1 MDWLRWAPLGA
12 ASLHIIE
19 EFVFPGGFAA
29 WYRRYRLDAS
39 RITARFL
46 VIINAALLVMC
57 GDVAL
62 LGRTPLGI
70 AYWLGIAALLC
81 SNGCWHAWASYRQR
95 AYSPG
100 VITGLTIYLPLA
112 VYGYVEFLRSGAA
125 SIRTALTAGIIG
137 SSYQIWSAAY
147 HKKRTKKP

>member
-29 WYRRYRLDAS
+29 WYGRYRRDAS
-39 RITARFL
+39 RITTRFL

-70 AYWLGIAALLC
+70 AYWLTISALLC
-81 SNGCWHAWASYRQR
+81 SNGCWHAWASYRLR

-100 VITGLTIYLPLA
+100 VITGMTIYLPLA
-112 VYGYVEFLRSGAA
+112 VYGYAHFLRSGAA
-125 SIRTALTAGIIG
+125 SIRTALIAATIG
-137 SSYQIWSAAY
+137 SSYPIWSAAY

>member
-19 EFVFPGGFAA
+19 EFVLPGGFAA

-39 RITARFL
+39 RITTRFL

-57 GDVAL
+57 CDVAL

-70 AYWLGIAALLC
+70 AYWLAISSLLG

-95 AYSPG
+95 GYSPG
-100 VITGLTIYLPLA
+100 VITGMTIHVPLA

-125 SIRTALTAGIIG
+125 SIRTALIAGMIG
-137 SSYQIWSAAY
+137 STYPIWSAAY
-147 HKKRTKKP
+147 HRKRTKKG

>member
-12 ASLHIIE
+12 ASLHIVE

-29 WYRRYRLDAS
+29 WYRQYRHEAS
-39 RITARFL
+39 RITTRFL

-62 LGRTPLGI
+62 LGRTPVGI
-70 AYWLGIAALLC
+70 AYWLAISALLC
-81 SNGCWHAWASYRQR
+81 SNGCWHAWASYRLR

-100 VITGLTIYLPLA
+100 LITGMTIYVPLA

-125 SIRTALTAGIIG
+125 SVRTALIAGMIG
-137 SSYQIWSAAY
+137 SSYPIWSAVY
-147 HKKRTKKP
+147 HRKHKKKL

>member
-1 MDWLRWAPLGA
+1 MDWLRWAPLAA
-12 ASLHIIE
+12 ASLHVVE

-29 WYRRYRLDAS
+29 WYRHYRHEAS
-39 RITARFL
+39 RITTRFL

-62 LGRTPLGI
+62 LGRTPAGI
-70 AYWLGIAALLC
+70 AYWLAVSALMC
-81 SNGCWHAWASYRQR
+81 SNGCWHAWASYRLR

-100 VITGLTIYLPLA
+100 VITGMTIYVPLA

-125 SIRTALTAGIIG
+125 SIQMALIAGMIG
-137 SSYQIWSAAY
+137 SSYPIWSAVY
-147 HKKRTKKP
+147 HRKRTKKP

>member
-19 EFVFPGGFAA
+19 EFVYPGGFAA
-29 WYRRYRLDAS
+29 WYRRYRLEAS
-39 RITARFL
+39 RITTRFL

-57 GDVAL
+57 GDLAL
-62 LGRTPLGI
+62 LGRTPVGI
-70 AYWLGIAALLC
+70 AYWLGVCALLC

-100 VITGLTIYLPLA
+100 VITGLTIYVPLA
-112 VYGYVEFLRSGAA
+112 VYGYFQFLHSGVA
-125 SIRTALTAGIIG
+125 SIRTALIAGIIG
-137 SSYQIWSAAY
+137 SSYPIWSAVY
-147 HKKRTKKP
+147 HRGRTKKL